1 MKEGWERE
9 ARGILAAWNTTRML
23 PPLHPQPSHIW
34 EGIHKSSNQMWVF
47 VSFPPP
53 PVVIFLQGQVSFK
66 DYCVQSS
73 FRLHYE
79 DREDLDLGELGSSF
93 LSSNPRAVCLEWI
106 ALPWLHERLLWERV
120 IWSLL
125 LNLLQRYYQEEFAMS
140 VSSLWKSKEEMSLIL
155 YEQNRKIAVI
165 LSGQL
170 KAQAS
175 GKSDLDKLSVFSP

>member
-23 PPLHPQPSHIW
+23 PPLHPQPSQIW
-34 EGIHKSSNQMWVF
+34 EGIHKSSNKMWVF
-47 VSFPPP
+47 VSSPPP
-53 PVVIFLQGQVSFK
+53 PVVIFLRGQVSFK
-66 DYCVQSS
+66 DHCAD
-73 FRLHYE
+73 YE
-79 DREDLDLGELGSSF
+79 GWEDLDLGELGSSV
-93 LSSNPRAVCLEWI
+93 LSSIPRAVCLEWI
-106 ALPWLHERLLWERV
+106 ALRGLHERLLWERV

-125 LNLLQRYYQEEFAMS
+125 LNLLQRYYRVEFAMS
-140 VSSLWKSKEEMSLIL
+140 VSSLWKSREEMSLVFL

-175 GKSDLDKLSVFSP
+175 GKFDLDKLSVFSP